1 MSKEQKLLL
10 EKAWRSLQGA
20 ELLIDNGFF
29 ELAVSRAYYAMF
41 YIASAFVL
49 GNDLSFSSHSAV
61 ISSFGRYFAKDDDRL
76 RAFHR
81 ALIDAQDMR
90 NRSDYDLDSGIGE
103 EDAMSQIAIA
113 EEFIRCF
120 EILHELD

>member
-1 MSKEQKLLL
+1 MNKEQKLLL

-61 ISSFGRYFAKDDDRL
+61 ISAFGRYFAKDDDRL

-113 EEFIRCF
+113 HEFIRCF
-120 EILHELD
+120 EVLHELD

>member
-20 ELLIDNGFF
+20 ELLID
-29 ELAVSRAYYAMF
+29 
-41 YIASAFVL
+41 
-49 GNDLSFSSHSAV
+49 
-61 ISSFGRYFAKDDDRL
+61 
-76 RAFHR
+76 
-81 ALIDAQDMR
+81 AQDMR
-90 NRSDYDLDSGIGE
+90 NPSDYNLDSGIGE

>member
-1 MSKEQKLLL
+1 VSKEQKLLL
-10 EKAWRSLQGA
+10 EKAQRSLQGA

-61 ISSFGRYFAKDDDRL
+61 ISAFGRYFAKDDDRL

-103 EDAMSQIAIA
+103 EDAIAQIAIA
-113 EEFIRCF
+113 QEFIRCF
-120 EILHELD
+120 EVLHELD

>member
-61 ISSFGRYFAKDDDRL
+61 ISAFGRYFAKDDDRL

-90 NRSDYDLDSGIGE
+90 NRSDYDLDSWIGE
-103 EDAMSQIAIA
+103 EDAMSKIAIA

-120 EILHELD
+120 EVLHELD

>member
-61 ISSFGRYFAKDDDRL
+61 ISAFGRYFAKDDDRL

-103 EDAMSQIAIA
+103 EDAISQIAITQ
-113 EEFIRCF
+113 EFIRCF

>member
-61 ISSFGRYFAKDDDRL
+61 ISAFGRYFAKDDDRL

-113 EEFIRCF
+113 KEFIRCF

>member
-10 EKAWRSLQGA
+10 KKAQRSLQGA

-41 YIASAFVL
+41 DIASAFVL

-61 ISSFGRYFAKDDDRL
+61 ISAFGRYFAKDDERL
-76 RAFHR
+76 
-81 ALIDAQDMR
+81 LSTLGWTLKSM
-90 NRSDYDLDSGIGE
+90 NYL
-103 EDAMSQIAIA
+103 
-113 EEFIRCF
+113 
-120 EILHELD
+120 

>member
-1 MSKEQKLLL
+1 L

-61 ISSFGRYFAKDDDRL
+61 ISAFGRYFAKDDDRL

-90 NRSDYDLDSGIGE
+90 NRSDYDFDSGIGE

-113 EEFIRCF
+113 QEFICCF

>member
-61 ISSFGRYFAKDDDRL
+61 ISAFGRYFAKDDDRL

-103 EDAMSQIAIA
+103 EDAMSQIAITQ
-113 EEFIRCF
+113 EFIRCF